1 MDNPPPATIMLI
13 NLPEATE
20 GMFGT
25 GFHSTDEKEYN
36 IVPENDGWFQL
47 IEGARDSESTRE
59 IRRGKQFT
67 LEKSCSESSREYSP
81 FYCCLC
87 CFDAQTFES
96 FNLHLNGEKHIQLG
110 SCFFTHLP
118 DQASLDSHPKTA
130 TTMVIEEEPPKTSFC
145 FFFSSIYMNLNFIE

>member
-59 IRRGKQFT
+59 IRR
-67 LEKSCSESSREYSP
+67 EKEKKKEKNNHNNTTYSKD
-81 FYCCLC
+81 F
-87 CFDAQTFES
+87 
-96 FNLHLNGEKHIQLG
+96 GRG
-110 SCFFTHLP
+110 
-118 DQASLDSHPKTA
+118 
-130 TTMVIEEEPPKTSFC
+130 
-145 FFFSSIYMNLNFIE
+145 